1 MSIALFPGSFDPPT
15 IGHINIIERAAALF
29 DKLHVVVADN
39 ISKKYLFTPE
49 ERINLIKASIPD
61 ADNIVYA
68 IHSGLTVD
76 YARDNSIP
84 IMIRGVRGA
93 GDFSYELEMAMTNKQ
108 LYPELEVLFMPT
120 DPRYFLIRA
129 SQIKELAAFGADF
142 SSMVTPPVYKALE
155 EKYDIINNNCR

>member
-108 LYPELEVLFMPT
+108 LFPELEVLFMPT
-120 DPRYFLIRA
+120 DSRYFLIRS

-142 SSMVTPPVYKALE
+142 SSMVTEPVLKAMK
-155 EKYDIINNNCR
+155 EKFPK